1 MALGPMA
8 SEENNTLYEDIKFKM
23 LSVLHDN
30 PEISQRELAKAVG
43 ISVGRTH
50 YVLKALVEMGLVKLE
65 RSSASPDK
73 RRYTYLL
80 THAGISRKTSTA
92 KHFLARKI
100 AEYETLRAEINS
112 LKQNMRSDLEQEAA
126 EHQDE

>member
-1 MALGPMA
+1 MA
-8 SEENNTLYEDIKFKM
+8 SEENNTLHEDIRFKM

-65 RSSASPDK
+65 RFSASPDK

-80 THAGISRKTSTA
+80 TREGISRKTSTA

-100 AEYETLRAEINS
+100 AEYEALREEIDS
-112 LKQNMRSDLEQEAA
+112 LKQSMRRDLEQEAA
-126 EHQDE
+126 EQQDE